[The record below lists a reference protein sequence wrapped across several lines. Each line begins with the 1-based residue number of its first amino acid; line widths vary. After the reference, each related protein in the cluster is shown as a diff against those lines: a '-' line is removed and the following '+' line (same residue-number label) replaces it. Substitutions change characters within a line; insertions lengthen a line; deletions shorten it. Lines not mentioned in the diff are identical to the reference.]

1 MKDQINRLFISF
13 QMLDRLGVQGD
24 IYSTVYTSK
33 YFIKASQ
40 REKGQMVIEKEMMK
54 RFCLPA
60 FKFNYRQP
68 STF

>member
-1 MKDQINRLFISF
+1 MKDQINSLFISF

-40 REKGQMVIEKEMMK
+40 REKGQMVKEKQMMK

-60 FKFNYRQP
+60 FKFNYRQT

>member
-24 IYSTVYTSK
+24 IYSTVFTGK

-40 REKGQMVIEKEMMK
+40 IGWSRKWFFLLT
-54 RFCLPA
+54 R
-60 FKFNYRQP
+60 N
-68 STF
+68 S